1 MRQIHEGIFEVSD
14 PEKYRELVG
23 KQVIHEESLVRGNRI
38 LHLKEIESGRW
49 SYTCEV
55 DSDHPRVNELMTFLP
70 NEFGVNYTLT
80 SLPKIT
86 PVETCQKMKK
96 ELKAMKSSLERV
108 S

>member
-1 MRQIHEGIFEVSD
+1 MRQIHKGIFEVSD

-23 KQVIHEESLVRGNRI
+23 TQVIHKESLIRGNRI
-38 LHLKEIESGRW
+38 LHLEESESGRW

-55 DSDHPRVNELMTFLP
+55 DKDHPRVNELMTFLP

-86 PVETCQKMKK
+86 PVETCQEMKK
-96 ELKAMKSSLERV
+96 ELDAIKSTLERIA
-108 S
+108 